1 MGLVP
6 GPELGQGRAQE
17 MVLAMAV
24 EPARVQEKER
34 EAEVSQEMARGPGV
48 EKEMALVTGMA
59 AVQGMEMAKATEM
72 ERVTE
77 MGVEAEAEAEAVEVA
92 LAVLTAIRALI
103 PRRHRNW
110 NKLRPG

>member
-1 MGLVP
+1 
-6 GPELGQGRAQE
+6 

-92 LAVLTAIRALI
+92 VEVVGGVLVVV
-103 PRRHRNW
+103 
-110 NKLRPG
+110 